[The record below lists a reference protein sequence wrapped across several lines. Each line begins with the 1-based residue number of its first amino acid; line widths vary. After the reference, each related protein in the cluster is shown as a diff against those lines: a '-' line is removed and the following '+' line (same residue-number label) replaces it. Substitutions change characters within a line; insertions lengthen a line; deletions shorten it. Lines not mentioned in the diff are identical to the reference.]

1 MVAKEGAFVN
11 YKIIGVLVLSF
22 VLSAIAV
29 SALTITVDTPSSNT
43 ATNSN
48 VWINLTF
55 SNNRLN
61 ITNLTV
67 DIFNS
72 SNIKVFTHSNATL
85 LNNSLANI
93 SWPAANG
100 SFTDG
105 NFTINVTSID
115 NATGIAWLNFTTLTG
130 IVLDRTNP
138 NATIQFT
145 DENLL
150 NLTNALNVDYGG
162 ELRVNCTP
170 TDATANIDITKSYIA
185 IKYPGISSYSENLSL
200 TENTTAQVRATISTA
215 QSAKLGTFS
224 VKCFVQDNA
233 GNNLETILNFTTQ
246 SVILG
251 GTSPFTNE
259 DFVAPIASKVIGKG
273 TIEDYAG
280 KYGAL
285 PEDGD
290 ARLIKK
296 LGGIKLLVAGEEHEI
311 KVEELE
317 DESVSLLISS
327 EPFTVTIGVNET
339 KEIDVNADGVNDLEI
354 YLHKIHQ
361 KAADLV
367 FKEIMTPVLSNND
380 VMESPVDTVEDVVT
394 APETEKGLGW
404 IWTLLILI
412 IVILLLMAVVHK
424 ISGKGNSDSGNPQ
437 VKFTPRDLGTG
448 KNASWGQ
455 KPSDN
460 SAKPFY

>member
-29 SALTITVDTPSSNT
+29 SASIGLTISAPSNSSYH
-43 ATNSN
+43 NSN
-48 VWINLTF
+48 VTITATVTGVENF
-55 SNNRLN
+55 SNYT
-61 ITNLTV
+61 ISIK
-67 DIFNS
+67 DS
-72 SNIKVFTHSNATL
+72 SSVEVFYL
-85 LNNSLANI
+85 INNSVNNVSATI
-93 SWPAANG
+93 SEIWNVSDG
-100 SFTDG
+100 GYTDG
-105 NFTINVTSID
+105 NFTINITAE
-115 NATGIAWLNFTTLTG
+115 NATNEWTSSTLTG